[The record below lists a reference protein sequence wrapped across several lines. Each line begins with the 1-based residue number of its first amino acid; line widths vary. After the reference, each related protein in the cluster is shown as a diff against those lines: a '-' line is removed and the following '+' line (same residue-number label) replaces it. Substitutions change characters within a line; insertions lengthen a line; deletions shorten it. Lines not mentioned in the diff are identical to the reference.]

1 MTFYFVTEDN
11 IAEVFEKA
19 ELKVLKA
26 ASLMCGIII
35 PELEEDNKK
44 EDESLVNIDNFM
56 EVYQNSKNG
65 LILEHNDAREVK
77 LIHEEVKGE
86 AFEYDCELF
95 SGLLVDIANEVLSE
109 LMLEAAYLLSNQV
122 GQVVIY

>member
-11 IAEVFEKA
+11 IPEVFEKT

-26 ASLMCGIII
+26 ASLMCGIIV
-35 PELEEDNKK
+35 PDLQEEK
-44 EDESLVNIDNFM
+44 EKNGEDLVNIDNFM
-56 EVYQNSKNG
+56 EVYQNSNNG

-86 AFEYDCELF
+86 AFEYD
-95 SGLLVDIANEVLSE
+95 S
-109 LMLEAAYLLSNQV
+109 
-122 GQVVIY
+122 